1 MTKRVLPPL
10 GCYLWICLLYDRW
23 IAPRA
28 AFCGQISTL
37 RVALGQGGRGKLPPG
52 AFAAEVTV

>member
-1 MTKRVLPPL
+1 MTKHVLPSA
-10 GCYLWICLLYDRW
+10 GYYRWSCLFCDRCV
-23 IAPRA
+23 APRA